1 MSDSGLGAGAAGWV
15 RPQPAAI
22 FFPTFFQG
30 CCTFLVLTSLILIP
44 IGLTNLAPKSPPLWL
59 LLDASCLVLA
69 PRSQIGS
76 SAKASRGP
84 QLRELRERERES
96 DERPERAIR
105 FHPSERQAHL
115 GPE

>member
-1 MSDSGLGAGAAGWV
+1 MCSDH
-15 RPQPAAI
+15 
-22 FFPTFFQG
+22 
-30 CCTFLVLTSLILIP
+30 
-44 IGLTNLAPKSPPLWL
+44 IG
-59 LLDASCLVLA
+59 LVLA